1 MGADSIAAPPMM
13 AAVVVSMQP
22 PAEKLAVDTAAV
34 LRTAMREVPVT
45 ISAEGQP
52 RRHPSFILER

>member
-1 MGADSIAAPPMM
+1 MM